1 MSRKRYKPGTP
12 LPNYPPMGKSTA
24 VLADMLA
31 RIFGW
36 EVPEWKFEEV
46 SIDELLGENKCHS

>member
-12 LPNYPPMGKSTA
+12 LPNYPPVGKSTA

-46 SIDELLGENKCHS
+46 SIDELFRRK